1 MSTIDI
7 VLDISISI
15 SISIRVD
22 DDYDDDNVED
32 DDDSTFLTRFLLD
45 LLGGFLL
52 FLDGFVGLTV
62 GTDDR
67 TLCGGEDGP
76 DDTKFVVG
84 AVIMIMVTMVTMV
97 TMMAMMMMLLGYYR
111 Y

>member
-1 MSTIDI
+1 M
-7 VLDISISI
+7 
-15 SISIRVD
+15 
-22 DDYDDDNVED
+22 
-32 DDDSTFLTRFLLD
+32 
-45 LLGGFLL
+45 L

-67 TLCGGEDGP
+67 TLCGGEDGS

-84 AVIMIMVTMVTMV
+84 AVIMIMVTMVTMM
-97 TMMAMMMMLLGYYR
+97 TMMIMMIMMAMMTMLLGYYR

>member
-15 SISIRVD
+15 RVD
-22 DDYDDDNVED
+22 DDDYDNVED
-32 DDDSTFLTRFLLD
+32 DDDSTFLTRFLLY

-52 FLDGFVGLTV
+52 FFDGFV

-67 TLCGGEDGP
+67 TLGAGEDGS

-84 AVIMIMVTMVTMV
+84 AVIMIMMTMMIMMI
-97 TMMAMMMMLLGYYR
+97 MMAMMMMLLGYYR

>member
-1 MSTIDI
+1 MIS
-7 VLDISISI
+7 DISISI
-15 SISIRVD
+15 SIGVD
-22 DDYDDDNVED
+22 DDDDYDNVED

-45 LLGGFLL
+45 LLGGFL
-52 FLDGFVGLTV
+52 FFFDGFV

-67 TLCGGEDGP
+67 TLGGREDGS